1 MKLGKVPLV
10 ATGFKKAANSWSR
23 HAAMIC
29 AAGCGGLCDG
39 SCPLPCSPWAETSL
53 SSSLVLQENI
63 SDENE
68 AKPEQLVKLRSSH
81 QCF

>member
-1 MKLGKVPLV
+1 MLRSFALL
-10 ATGFKKAANSWSR
+10 
-23 HAAMIC
+23 
-29 AAGCGGLCDG
+29 AAGGCVMAAA
-39 SCPLPCSPWAETSL
+39 PLPCSPWAETSL

-68 AKPEQLVKLRSSH
+68 AQPEQLVKLRSSH